1 MARIS
6 SRAAALA
13 VAASLLF
20 ACADARA
27 DAGAAPPDSTVGGAE
42 QSSSPDIPAA
52 SIQAEGATVAEG
64 SLEGGAMGAQQESV
78 GSQQQP
84 QPPADASPV
93 QELGPASGPTPP
105 GPTAPGAPEETAPDP
120 PVEPL
125 GAAAASASE
134 PSGGA
139 QSHVGP
145 NVALSPFEPG
155 PIGGGRA
162 PSGSQPLGSGLE
174 PVLGGVERELRS
186 VQSQI
191 DNLQRRLDSGAAAPR
206 RGLIR
211 LRSSLER
218 IAPVLAALEVRL
230 RSAGPLGPRLRM
242 LHRRLRARAAGARA
256 SARDLVAALRR
267 SSWRGYELRLL
278 LWELASFRRLEAG
291 PASNEPA
298 RAALARS
305 GRGDNAAYTETQPAP
320 AVTPTPPHTATAPLE
335 RRAAGRPAIRPRGH
349 GGDGPHPPRS
359 SSTSASATASPGGAL
374 SAAGAGLMATLLIAL
389 AAPRLWAR
397 LALAAGHRPTVA
409 FLSPLERP
417 G

>member
-27 DAGAAPPDSTVGGAE
+27 DAGAALPDSTVGGAE
-42 QSSSPDIPAA
+42 QSSSPNAPAPA
-52 SIQAEGATVAEG
+52 IQAEGATVAEG

-78 GSQQQP
+78 GPQQQP
-84 QPPADASPV
+84 QPPADASAAEEP
-93 QELGPASGPTPP
+93 GPASGPTPP

-134 PSGGA
+134 PPGGA
-139 QSHVGP
+139 QSALGP
-145 NVALSPFEPG
+145 HAALRPIEPG

-174 PVLGGVERELRS
+174 PMLGGVERELRS

-218 IAPVLAALEVRL
+218 VAPVLVALEVRL

-242 LHRRLRARAAGARA
+242 LQRRLRARVAGARA
-256 SARDLVAALRR
+256 SAGDLVAALRR

-278 LWELASFRRLEAG
+278 LRELASFRRLEAG
-291 PASNEPA
+291 PASNERT
-298 RAALARS
+298 RAALAPS

-320 AVTPTPPHTATAPLE
+320 AVTPPHTATAPLE
-335 RRAAGRPAIRPRGH
+335 RRAAGRPATRPRGH
-349 GGDGPHPPRS
+349 GGDGAYPPRS
-359 SSTSASATASPGGAL
+359 SSSTFASATASPGGAL